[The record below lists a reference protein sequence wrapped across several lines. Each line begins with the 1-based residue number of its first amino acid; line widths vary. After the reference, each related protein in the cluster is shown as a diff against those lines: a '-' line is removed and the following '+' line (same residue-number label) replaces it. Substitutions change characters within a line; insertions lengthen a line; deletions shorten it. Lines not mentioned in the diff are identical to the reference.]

1 MKRLQGR
8 VAAITGAGSGIGRAL
23 ASVLAEHGCNLALS
37 DVNEDGLSET
47 ARALEASG
55 VRVSTRRVDVAD
67 REAVEAW
74 ASEVEREHGAAHMI
88 FNNAGV
94 AVMASLRRVDYD
106 DFHWLMN
113 INFWGVV
120 HGTRAFLPILA
131 QQDEAHIVNIS
142 SVFGIIAA
150 PLNGTYN
157 ATKFAV
163 RGYTEA
169 LRIELQLDGLPI
181 GVTCVHPGGIKT
193 NIARASRRRPAD
205 LAGGEQE
212 TIDQFE
218 KTLAR
223 TTPDACARAIVRAVR
238 RNAPRVLVGADAKLI
253 DKIQRL
259 LPTGYQKL
267 VARVGRKNWRRPE
280 SE

>member
-1 MKRLQGR
+1 MKRLKDR

-23 ASVLAEHGCNLALS
+23 ASVLAAEGCNLALS
-37 DVNEDGLSET
+37 DVDEDGLAET
-47 ARALEASG
+47 AAALARAG
-55 VRVSTRRVDVAD
+55 VRVTTERVDVSE
-67 REAVEAW
+67 REAVERW
-74 ASEVEREHGAAHMI
+74 AETVEREHGAAHMI

-94 AVMASLRRVDYD
+94 ALMASLRRVDYE

-131 QQDEAHIVNIS
+131 KQDEGHIINIS

-169 LRIELQLDGLPI
+169 LRIELALDELPI
-181 GVTCVHPGGIKT
+181 NVTCVHPGGIKT
-193 NIARASRRRPAD
+193 NIARASRRRVED
-205 LAGGEQE
+205 IVGDEE
-212 TIDQFE
+212 TAIRRFE
-218 KTLAR
+218 KSLAR
-223 TTPDACARAIVRAVR
+223 TTPDECARTIVGAVKR
-238 RNAPRVLVGADAKLI
+238 DAPRVLVGLDAKVI
-253 DKIQRL
+253 DKVQRL
-259 LPTGYQKL
+259 LPTGYQRL
-267 VARVGRKNWRRPE
+267 SARLGRAHWRKHD
-280 SE
+280 

>member
-1 MKRLQGR
+1 M
-8 VAAITGAGSGIGRAL
+8 
-23 ASVLAEHGCNLALS
+23 LAEHGCTLALS

-142 SVFGIIAA
+142 SLFGLIGLPTQSSYAA
-150 PLNGTYN
+150 S
-157 ATKFAV
+157 KFAV
-163 RGYTEA
+163 RGFSES
-169 LRIELQLDGLPI
+169 LRSELQPLRI
-181 GVTCVHPGGIKT
+181 GVTSVHPGGINT
-193 NIARASRRRPAD
+193 NIVKSSRFTE
-205 LAGGEQE
+205 LAPGQKAK
-212 TIDQFE
+212 IIRSFE
-218 KTLAR
+218 KRGWPPELVGKR
-223 TTPDACARAIVRAVR
+223 IIDAIERDRA
-238 RNAPRVLVGADAKLI
+238 RVLVGPETYVTDLAKRLI
-253 DKIQRL
+253 
-259 LPTGYQKL
+259 PTGTNRIVDRL
-267 VARVGRKNWRRPE
+267 RKRLGL
-280 SE
+280 